1 MSESNH
7 YSGRRT
13 FRRLAGCLGML
24 RRRRSLAAGLLAMG
38 LCFAGSVAAQ
48 ANQTGPVPVPM
59 KVPVTVPEP
68 VAVVA
73 SQSATEPRG
82 LAAPARDVDL
92 PKILGAAD
100 IARYQ
105 RIFVLQERGKW
116 KAADRLIKTLDDDLL
131 LGHVLFQRYM
141 HPKKYRSRYSELKGW
156 LAHYADHP
164 GAARVHKLA
173 LRRRPKNYRAPK
185 SPVGPRRGHGYADWR
200 PEPHYR
206 SPRKR
211 GAAQRR
217 QVRHITSKIR
227 RNVRREILTS
237 SQRYLARKDVIKVL
251 DTVERDALLT
261 RVAAGWFYRGNAEK
275 ALALAGPAAERSRRH
290 ISNADWIAGLSA
302 WRMKRVDLAA
312 RHFEALAHSTT
323 ADAWNRSAGAFWAAR
338 AYLMARQPER
348 VNPLLQMAA
357 KHPRTFH
364 GLIAARQL
372 GVELNLQW
380 APPPLTPQ
388 GLVQVDGIPGAR
400 RAMAL
405 VQVGQVR
412 RAEREL
418 RRCYLTSGQTTGP
431 ALLAL
436 AHKLNLPA
444 MQLRMAHGVRGSD
457 DRPYDQAL
465 FPMPPWQPSKG
476 FAIDRAILFAFMR
489 QESGFNV
496 RAKSPVGARGL
507 MQLMP
512 RTASFV
518 AGDRSLRW
526 RNKAKL
532 FDPEFNLD
540 LGQKYLGYLLDD
552 ELVKGD
558 MFRLAVAYNAGPG
571 NLRKW
576 LRKAKF
582 DGDPLLFVESIPWRE
597 SRLFVERVLTNFWIY
612 RERFS
617 QDSPSLDAVATGHW
631 PIYFNLDNATKAVA
645 RNVRN

>member
-1 MSESNH
+1 MS
-7 YSGRRT
+7 
-13 FRRLAGCLGML
+13 FCLAGP
-24 RRRRSLAAGLLAMG
+24 AA
-38 LCFAGSVAAQ
+38 VR
-48 ANQTGPVPVPM
+48 ANQTGPG
-59 KVPVTVPEP
+59 TAPEP

-73 SQSATEPRG
+73 SQGTSEVRE
-82 LAAPARDVDL
+82 LAAPARDVEL
-92 PKILGAAD
+92 PKILGTAD
-100 IARYQ
+100 ITRYQ
-105 RIFVLQERGKW
+105 RIFVLQESGKW

-131 LGHVLFQRYM
+131 MGHVLFQRYM

-173 LRRRPKNYRAPK
+173 LRRRPKNYRAPR
-185 SPVGPRRGHGYADWR
+185 SPAGPLRGHGYADWR

-211 GAAQRR
+211 NAAQRR
-217 QVRHITSKIR
+217 QVRRITSKIR
-227 RNVRREILTS
+227 HNVRREYLTV
-237 SQRYLARKDVIKVL
+237 SQRYLARKDVVRVL
-251 DTVERDALLT
+251 DTVERDALLS

-302 WRMKRVDLAA
+302 WRLKQPDLAA
-312 RHFEALAHSTT
+312 RHFEALAHSTA
-323 ADAWNRSAGAFWAAR
+323 ADEWNRAAGAFWAAR
-338 AYLMARQPER
+338 AYLMTRQPER
-348 VNPLLQMAA
+348 VNPMLRMAA
-357 KHPRTFH
+357 KYPRTFH

-380 APPPLTPQ
+380 APPLLTRQ
-388 GLVQVDGIPGAR
+388 GLLQVDGIPGAR
-400 RAMAL
+400 RAIAL

-412 RAEREL
+412 RAEQEL
-418 RRCYLTSGQTTGP
+418 RRCYLTSGQTDGP

-444 MQLRMAHGVRGSD
+444 MQLRMAHGVGGSD

-465 FPMPPWQPSKG
+465 FPMPPWEPSKG

-540 LGQKYLGYLLDD
+540 LGQKYLGFLLNDD
-552 ELVKGD
+552 LVKGD

-631 PIYFNLDNATKAVA
+631 PIYFNLDNAAKAVA

>member
-512 RTASFV
+512 ETAKRYGVNNRRNPSDNV
-518 AGDRSLRW
+518 HGGTRYLR
-526 RNKAKL
+526 
-532 FDPEFNLD
+532 D
-540 LGQKYLGYLLDD
+540 LLK
-552 ELVKGD
+552 
-558 MFRLAVAYNAGPG
+558 MFKNDVRLALAAYNAGEGAVKKHG
-571 NLRKW
+571 NKIPPYKETRNYVKKVIAYYKQYRK
-576 LRKAKF
+576 
-582 DGDPLLFVESIPWRE
+582 S
-597 SRLFVERVLTNFWIY
+597 T
-612 RERFS
+612 
-617 QDSPSLDAVATGHW
+617 T
-631 PIYFNLDNATKAVA
+631 
-645 RNVRN
+645 